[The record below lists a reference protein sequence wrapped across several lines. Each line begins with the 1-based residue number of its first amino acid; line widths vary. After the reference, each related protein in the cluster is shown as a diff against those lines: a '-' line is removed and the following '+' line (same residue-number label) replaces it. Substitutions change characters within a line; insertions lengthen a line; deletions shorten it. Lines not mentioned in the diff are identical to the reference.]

1 MAKEKTN
8 DNSQNNSY
16 IPNLIIMGKDLAQI
30 SINNLELNKPERMS
44 LRDSKIL

>member
-1 MAKEKTN
+1 MAKIKTD

-16 IPNLIIMGKDLAQI
+16 ITNLIIMGKDLAQI
-30 SINNLELNKPERMS
+30 SVNNLEFNKPERMS

>member
-30 SINNLELNKPERMS
+30 SINNF
-44 LRDSKIL
+44 KIKKK